1 MRSSALIAA
10 SLASGALAVPML
22 NKRGVAVTAPAPA
35 VVTDLDIVT
44 VTKYVTATGPC
55 PTTGVTNTVAVTQ
68 EAVTSSMVEV
78 TSYTSAAAAETT
90 PAVVV
95 PAPVSSVAA
104 TVSSVV
110 ESIGSVVESVATSI
124 YVAPTSAAVTS
135 ATYEAPSTTE
145 AATSST
151 PAPSTTEAAS
161 SSAAGGFSTY
171 SFCPTA
177 SVVSTA
183 SLTAQ
188 PTGTVQKKWLAYHN
202 AHRANH
208 TDGCSMYWDYD
219 LEAKAQ
225 DSANTCV
232 YEHTV
237 SSTDNFGQNMGQFE
251 YTTSGLGTVNDT
263 TMENSPG
270 FFMNM
275 YYEEYNDFGP
285 YWGVESV
292 PTDGP
297 NILHFTQMI
306 WKQSFS
312 VGCATAKCS
321 NDQQMITFCNYR
333 SRGMLAL
340 PMRTM
345 PFLLTVCQATSLLST
360 PRTSP
365 TSSPAPTSRS
375 ALRSAPTPP
384 MAAASPMPSWV
395 SK

>member
-22 NKRGVAVTAPAPA
+22 NKRGVAVSAPAPA

-68 EAVTSSMVEV
+68 EAATSSMVEV
-78 TSYTSAAAAETT
+78 TSYTSAPAVETSAAAVETT

-95 PAPVSSVAA
+95 PAPVSSIAA

-110 ESIGSVVESVATSI
+110 ESISSAVESVATSV
-124 YVAPTSAAVTS
+124 YVVPTSAAVTS

-161 SSAAGGFSTY
+161 SAAGGFSSY
-171 SFCPTA
+171 AFCPTA

-237 SSTDNFGQNMGQFE
+237 SSTDNFGQNMGQFQ

-306 WKQSFS
+306 WKTSFS

-333 SRGMLAL
+333 SRGNILAEYAENVAN
-340 PMRTM
+340 
-345 PFLLTVCQATSLLST
+345 FI
-360 PRTSP
+360 
-365 TSSPAPTSRS
+365 SSPHKPLCAEISSDATDGSCITD
-375 ALRSAPTPP
+375 AELGI
-384 MAAASPMPSWV
+384 
-395 SK
+395 